1 MIKKYMKVNN
11 QFIRTSLMPPHC
23 STGVVA
29 VLHDIARHRHAAVED
44 VLDGDPCGDT
54 TPSYSNNDENGTVN
68 SLPFC

>member
-1 MIKKYMKVNN
+1 M
-11 QFIRTSLMPPHC
+11 SSHC
-23 STGVVA
+23 SAVIIVA
-29 VLHDIARHRHAAVED
+29 LHDIARNRHAAVED